1 MRKKRKL
8 ALRTMNFD
16 EAADDDGAIDDHAAV
31 KIAQDIK
38 LTKDSVTP
46 WYFLFVPSYVC
57 FIPGHRTIYAI

>member
-1 MRKKRKL
+1 MD
-8 ALRTMNFD
+8 FD